1 MKKPYITPRVAFF
14 AVNPETL
21 IAASLR
27 VNNEAGND
35 ISGDAK
41 GDWGNIWDGD
51 VSSDKE

>member
-14 AVNPETL
+14 AVNLETL

-27 VNNEAGND
+27 VDNEAQNG

-51 VSSDKE
+51 VSSDEE